1 MANPI
6 TIDIWSDI
14 ACPWCYIGKRRL
26 ETALA
31 QFAEDADAPGGVAT
45 STPAVEIRYHS
56 YELDPTAPVDYPGNH
71 AEYLARHLNASAEQV
86 RQMDARITGLAGDE
100 GLEYHLDD
108 IKVTNTA
115 KAHELIHFAAAQG
128 KGPEMKERLLK
139 AYFTEGRHVGR
150 IADLAD
156 LAGEIGLDRAAAL
169 QALESGEYAGAV
181 ADDKAQATAYGIR
194 GVPFFVIDRKYG
206 VSGAQETD
214 AFLAALARAQSDRQ
228 SEPKGSEQ

>member
-26 ETALA
+26 ETALSRLA
-31 QFAEDADAPGGVAT
+31 AGADAPEVAL
-45 STPAVEIRYHS
+45 RYHS
-56 YELDPTAPVDYPGNH
+56 YELDPSAPVDYPGDH
-71 AEYLARHLNASAEQV
+71 ATYLAQHLGVSDRQV
-86 RQMDARITGLAGDE
+86 QQMDRQITDLAARE
-100 GLEYHLDD
+100 GLDYHLDD

-115 KAHELIHFAAAQG
+115 KAHELIHFAETQG
-128 KGPEMKERLLK
+128 KGALMKERLLK

>member
-31 QFAEDADAPGGVAT
+31 RFADSADAAGGKPG
-45 STPAVEIRYHS
+45 VEIRYHS

-71 AEYLARHLNASAEQV
+71 AEYLARHLNASPEQV
-86 RQMDARITGLAGDE
+86 RQMDERITGLAAVE

-108 IKVTNTA
+108 IQVTNTA

-139 AYFTEGRHVGR
+139 AYFTEGGHVGR

-156 LAGEIGLDRAAAL
+156 LAAGIGLDRAAAL
-169 QALESGEYAGAV
+169 RALESGEYAGAV
-181 ADDKAQATAYGIR
+181 EDDKAQATAYGIR

-206 VSGAQETD
+206 VSGAQEVD
-214 AFLAALARAQSDRQ
+214 AFLAALGRAQSDRQ
-228 SEPKGSEQ
+228 PEPKGAGQ

>member
-26 ETALA
+26 ETALSRLGA
-31 QFAEDADAPGGVAT
+31 GADAPEVAL
-45 STPAVEIRYHS
+45 RYHS
-56 YELDPTAPVDYPGNH
+56 YELDPSAPVDYPGDH
-71 AEYLARHLNASAEQV
+71 ATYLAQHLGVSDRQV
-86 RQMDARITGLAGDE
+86 QQMDRQITDLAARE
-100 GLEYHLDD
+100 GLDYHLDD